1 MERGENVN
9 IQDPCCFLR
18 ALALG
23 ALLAASPLSS
33 AAETPAKRT
42 TAKDVSEKAEDTG
55 RAIKGYTVAQR
66 DEAVKQAKAALD
78 DADARIRRLERKL
91 DNDWDK
97 MDQAARNKG
106 RATLNRLRRERNE
119 LAEWY
124 GGLKHSSAEAW
135 EEVKNGFSNSYDAL
149 KKSFARARKEI

>member
-1 MERGENVN
+1 MN

-97 MDQAARNKG
+97 MDQTARKKA
-106 RATLNRLRRERNE
+106 RATLDALRSERND

-124 GGLKHSSAEAW
+124 GGLKHGSSEAW
-135 EEVKNGFSNSYDAL
+135 EEVKGGFAKSYDAL
-149 KKSFARARKEI
+149 KKSFARAGKQL